1 MARIDFEPWE
11 PEETIGKL
19 WHSFASRLDAPEAH
33 EEAGVDLSEVG
44 GRLAVLF
51 RGLGGNPSVELRPV
65 SNEVSHHRLSRR
77 RRLGTEAEIVPRAS
91 FDGEILRL
99 PERLAVLPTREANA
113 ALYVWLAA
121 VAAHAPDRVED
132 DDPLRADL
140 RALRT
145 ISRSFVFVMRFS
157 TK

>member
-51 RGLGGNPSVELRPV
+51 RGLGGNPSLRPMTTHSLLSRSSLWICFNV
-65 SNEVSHHRLSRR
+65 WHPHCKLAKRKRLSLWR
-77 RRLGTEAEIVPRAS
+77 G
-91 FDGEILRL
+91 
-99 PERLAVLPTREANA
+99 
-113 ALYVWLAA
+113 
-121 VAAHAPDRVED
+121 
-132 DDPLRADL
+132 
-140 RALRT
+140 
-145 ISRSFVFVMRFS
+145 
-157 TK
+157 